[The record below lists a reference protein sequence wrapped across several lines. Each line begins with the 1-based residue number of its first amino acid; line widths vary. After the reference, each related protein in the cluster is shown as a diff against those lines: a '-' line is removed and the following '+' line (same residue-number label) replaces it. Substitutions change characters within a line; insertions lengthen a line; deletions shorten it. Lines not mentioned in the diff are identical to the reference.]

1 MVLYIEEKQVS
12 NQEHVV
18 YTSSVVK
25 SKKNLLSNLKSF
37 KRGRGQQNMKTYS
50 K

>member
-1 MVLYIEEKQVS
+1 MVLYIEAKQVS

-25 SKKNLLSNLKSF
+25 C
-37 KRGRGQQNMKTYS
+37 
-50 K
+50 